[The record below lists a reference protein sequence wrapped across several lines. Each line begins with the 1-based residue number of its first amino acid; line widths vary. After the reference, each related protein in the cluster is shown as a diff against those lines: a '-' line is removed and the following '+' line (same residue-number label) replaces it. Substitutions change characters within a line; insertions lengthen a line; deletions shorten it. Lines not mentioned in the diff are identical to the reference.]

1 MKRGEREAFT
11 IYMYIECI
19 HSPKGL
25 LLTTV
30 PVDKAQEVDDEGDDE
45 EVVVYHKEQNGRTD
59 IVELG
64 KYNIIKFIK
73 ANMTD
78 L

>member
-11 IYMYIECI
+11 IYI

-30 PVDKAQEVDDEGDDE
+30 PVDKAQQVDDEGDDE
-45 EVVVYHKEQNGRTD
+45 EVGRQSYHPHYPVAR
-59 IVELG
+59 VETEDR
-64 KYNIIKFIK
+64 FHV
-73 ANMTD
+73 
-78 L
+78 